1 MLKIKKVKVTP
12 LDRNIGK
19 IVDSTQTLDDKTKN
33 TYSMRVIDE
42 KNVPANATTNTR
54 LGDNALTKFQLSE
67 TDTELGTRNTAVGKN
82 TLSENTEGHHNI
94 AVGFDTLALNTTGH
108 HNTGVGTNA
117 LFQNTTGEYN
127 TAIGGGALNQNTT
140 GNYNTSAGYH
150 ALLNNTTGDS
160 NTSIG
165 SKALVNNTEGGSNT
179 AIGTNGLF
187 YNTTGN
193 SNTAIGVNSLVN
205 NETGTHNTAV
215 GVNAGGSNTT
225 YNNITCLGYNAQVT
239 GDNQV
244 QLGDTSTS
252 VYAYSSLNV
261 RSDKRDKKDIENT
274 DLGLDFIKKL
284 RPVKYKWNF
293 RNGEYEGK
301 RYHQG
306 LIAQEVKEVI
316 DDMKTDFAG
325 YQDHKVNGGEDVL
338 SLAYGEFIAPLIKA
352 IQEQQ
357 VMIDDLKKQVEK
369 LS

>member
-1 MLKIKKVKVTP
+1 MLKIKKVEVTP
-12 LDRNIGK
+12 IDRNIGK
-19 IVDSTQTLDDKTKN
+19 IVDSTETLDDKTKN

-42 KNVPANATTNTR
+42 KNVPENATSNTR
-54 LGDNALTKFQLSE
+54 LGDNALTKFELSE
-67 TDTELGTRNTAVGKN
+67 TDLELGTRNTGLGKN
-82 TLSENTEGHHNI
+82 ALSENTTGHHNTS
-94 AVGFDTLALNTTGH
+94 VGFDTLALNTTGYR
-108 HNTGVGTNA
+108 NTSLGANSLWTNTSGNRNTAVGADSLNH
-117 LFQNTTGEYN
+117 NTTGESNTALGANSLANNTTGNHNTSVGRVSLYSNTIGYENVAIGVNSLLANTEGHDN
-127 TAIGGGALNQNTT
+127 TAIGVDSLKQNTT
-140 GNYNTSAGYH
+140 GNYNTAIGSEAG
-150 ALLNNTTGDS
+150 LNNTT
-160 NTSIG
+160 
-165 SKALVNNTEGGSNT
+165 
-179 AIGTNGLF
+179 
-187 YNTTGN
+187 YNKT
-193 SNTAIGVNSLVN
+193 
-205 NETGTHNTAV
+205 
-215 GVNAGGSNTT
+215 
-225 YNNITCLGYNAQVT
+225 TCLGANAQVT

-244 QLGDTSTS
+244 QLGDSSTS

-306 LIAQEVKEVI
+306 LIAQEVKEVL

-357 VMIDDLKKQVEK
+357 VMIEDLKKQVEK

>member
-1 MLKIKKVKVTP
+1 MLKIKKVEVTP
-12 LDRNIGK
+12 IDRNIGK
-19 IVDSTQTLDDKTKN
+19 IVDSTQTLDNKTKN

-42 KNVPANATTNTR
+42 KNIPQNALSNTR
-54 LGDNALTKFQLSE
+54 VGDNALTKFELSE
-67 TDTELGTRNTAVGKN
+67 IDTSSGTRNTAIGKN
-82 TLSENTEGHHNI
+82 ALGENTEGHHNT
-94 AVGFDTLALNTTGH
+94 AVGFDTINANTTGH
-108 HNTGVGTNA
+108 HNTGVGSDVLNLNTTGYNNTGVGSA
-117 LFQNTTGEYN
+117 SLNQNTTGDNNTAVGYHSLNLNTIGNQN
-127 TAIGGGALNQNTT
+127 TAIGRGTMALNTEGHHNTGLGSDALFQNTT
-140 GNYNTSAGYH
+140 GNYNTAVGYRAGYDNISY
-150 ALLNNTTGDS
+150 NNTT
-160 NTSIG
+160 
-165 SKALVNNTEGGSNT
+165 
-179 AIGTNGLF
+179 
-187 YNTTGN
+187 
-193 SNTAIGVNSLVN
+193 
-205 NETGTHNTAV
+205 
-215 GVNAGGSNTT
+215 
-225 YNNITCLGYNAQVT
+225 CLGNNAQVT

-244 QLGDTSTS
+244 QLGDSSTS

-261 RSDKRDKKDIENT
+261 RSDKRDKKDIEDT

-306 LIAQEVKEVI
+306 LIAQEVKEVL

-357 VMIDDLKKQVEK
+357 VMIDDLKKQIEK

>member
-1 MLKIKKVKVTP
+1 MKKIKKVEVTSI
-12 LDRNIGK
+12 DRNIGK

-54 LGDNALTKFQLSE
+54 LGDNALTKFDENS
-67 TDTELGTRNTAVGKN
+67 GIKNTALGKN
-82 TLSENTEGHHNI
+82 ALSENTTGNYNTS
-94 AVGFDTLALNTTGH
+94 VGFDTLALNTTGG
-108 HNTGVGTNA
+108 HNTGVGANT

-127 TAIGGGALNQNTT
+127 TAVGGGALNQNTT
-140 GNYNTSAGYH
+140 GENNT
-150 ALLNNTTGDS
+150 ALGGNSLANNTTGNNNTAVGRVSLSS
-160 NTSIG
+160 NTIG
-165 SKALVNNTEGGSNT
+165 YENVAVGINSLWANTEGHDNT
-179 AIGTNGLF
+179 AIGTDSLKQ
-187 YNTTGN
+187 NTTGN
-193 SNTAIGVNSLVN
+193 YNTAIGS
-205 NETGTHNTAV
+205 G
-215 GVNAGGSNTT
+215 AGLNNTT
-225 YNNITCLGYNAQVT
+225 YNNTTCLGANAQVT

-244 QLGDTSTS
+244 QLGNSSTS

-261 RSDKRDKKDIENT
+261 RSDKRDKKDIEDT

-306 LIAQEVKEVI
+306 LIAQEVKEVL

-352 IQEQQ
+352 IQELQ
-357 VMIDDLKKQVEK
+357 VMIDDLKKQVEN
-369 LS
+369 LSSKE

>member
-1 MLKIKKVKVTP
+1 MLKIKKVEVTP
-12 LDRNIGK
+12 IDRNIGK

-42 KNVPANATTNTR
+42 KNVPGNAIANTR
-54 LGDNALTKFQLSE
+54 LGDNALTKFELSE
-67 TDTELGTRNTAVGKN
+67 SDLTLGTRNTALGKN
-82 TLSENTEGHHNI
+82 ALSE
-94 AVGFDTLALNTTGH
+94 NTTGH
-108 HNTGVGTNA
+108 HNTAVGFDSLALNTTGYYNTALGVNS
-117 LFQNTTGEYN
+117 LWSNTTGEYN
-127 TAIGGGALNQNTT
+127 TAIGGGSLNQNTTGTSNTALGVGSLANNTTGINNTAVGRVSLDSNTTGYENVAIGVNSLWSNTEGHDNTAIGTVSLQQNTT
-140 GNYNTSAGYH
+140 GNYNTAIGSQAGY
-150 ALLNNTTGDS
+150 N
-160 NTSIG
+160 
-165 SKALVNNTEGGSNT
+165 
-179 AIGTNGLF
+179 
-187 YNTTGN
+187 
-193 SNTAIGVNSLVN
+193 
-205 NETGTHNTAV
+205 
-215 GVNAGGSNTT
+215 NTT
-225 YNNITCLGYNAQVT
+225 YNNTTSLGYNAQVT

-244 QLGDTSTS
+244 QLGNSSTS
-252 VYAYSSLNV
+252 VYAYSSVNV

-306 LIAQEVKEVI
+306 LIAQEVKKVL